1 MVQEVRKLLLE
12 KIIPSWG
19 VSSELQNGQGTHFT
33 GQVIQSIC
41 NIWPIFQYFHCAFNP
56 QSSGLV
62 KHTNGI
68 IKTQLAKLSEV
79 FNLSWPK
86 AVSLVLFNLWSTP
99 FGKHH
104 LSLFQI
110 IIGRPKWLDEGTYE
124 LAFFK
129 GDILHYCH
137 GLRILKINQEFLLQ
151 RALGRW
157 SHQKSWPITGDFFF
171 LMSLM
176 SNISQASEAVLAFQ
190 AFLPFV
196 NFPLEWFATIPFLFF
211 SF

>member
-1 MVQEVRKLLLE
+1 MPISHGPRSKKIVIRKDNSNFL
-12 KIIPSWG
+12 PSWG
-19 VSSELQNGQGTHFT
+19 VSSELQNGQRTHFT

-41 NIWPIFQYFHCAFNP
+41 NIWPIFQYFHCPFNP

-62 KHTNGI
+62 KHTNGV
-68 IKTQLAKLSEV
+68 IKTQLAKLIEV

-86 AVSLVLFNLWSTP
+86 AVSLVLLNLWSTS
-99 FGKHH
+99 FGKHQ

-110 IIGRPKWLDEGTYE
+110 IIGRAKWLEEGTYE

-157 SHQKSWPITGDFFF
+157 NHQKSWPITGDFFF
-171 LMSLM
+171 
-176 SNISQASEAVLAFQ
+176 
-190 AFLPFV
+190 
-196 NFPLEWFATIPFLFF
+196 FF
-211 SF
+211 KVSDV